1 MPHNHSLSLAIS
13 TALLCALCVA
23 PVSADSNAEKR
34 ALLIQAKRGDAEACY
49 ELGRNL
55 WLGFYEYGSKKKLGF
70 DYLMKAARMGH
81 VNAMFIV
88 GEAHRLGKNHLPVN
102 KETGKEWL
110 LKAAAKGHTGASQS
124 LLENYGISK
133 AVAKKKKKKKKKA
146 AVPQPRPQDVV
157 LTIRDGLVNTRIPMI
172 HCEEA
177 PFEDLLTI
185 IRNELQKN
193 GHVVNFIPSPGDTN
207 SAKYNYVRTKPVSL
221 QLNDVS
227 VADLLR
233 MVSTQLGIEYAVTPQ
248 GVTINYTGEVPAA
261 PPVVEDE
268 PLPPPPPADPET
280 EKRLFIQ
287 DALRDTKLLC
297 FHVEHAS
304 LEDLLDLIRTELRKN
319 GKSVNFIPLLGHA
332 DSEKYRYVMSQP
344 VTLQLDDVS
353 IEDILNLVGQQL
365 GIECDVIPQG
375 VTISYPGEIP
385 STPPQEEEPHPQ
397 PAPALPRQTEE
408 PHPQPAPALPQP
420 APALPQQEEEPP
432 PQPEPE
438 EQQREIEPVRPPGS
452 PQESTESNALEEDK
466 SPGNWGPI
474 AGIIICIIIFYFF
487 GIHPKKKKRTRK

>member
-1 MPHNHSLSLAIS
+1 MPHNRSLSLAIS
-13 TALLCALCVA
+13 TALLCALCAA

-124 LLENYGISK
+124 LLENYGI
-133 AVAKKKKKKKKKA
+133 KKKKKPKEKPKEKA
-146 AVPQPRPQDVV
+146 AVPQPQPQDVV
-157 LTIRDGLVNTRIPMI
+157 STIRD
-172 HCEEA
+172 
-177 PFEDLLTI
+177 
-185 IRNELQKN
+185 
-193 GHVVNFIPSPGDTN
+193 
-207 SAKYNYVRTKPVSL
+207 
-221 QLNDVS
+221 
-227 VADLLR
+227 
-233 MVSTQLGIEYAVTPQ
+233 
-248 GVTINYTGEVPAA
+248 
-261 PPVVEDE
+261 DE
-268 PLPPPPPADPET
+268 PLPPPPPAAPET

-287 DALRDTKLLC
+287 DALRDTKLLR
-297 FHVEHAS
+297 FHVEHAP
-304 LEDLLDLIRTELRKN
+304 LEGLLDLIRTELRKN

-353 IEDILNLVGQQL
+353 IEDILNLVGLQL
-365 GIECDVIPQG
+365 GIKCDVIPQG

-397 PAPALPRQTEE
+397 PAPALPRQMEE
-408 PHPQPAPALPQP
+408 PPPQSV
-420 APALPQQEEEPP
+420 PALPQQEEEPP
-432 PQPEPE
+432 PQPAPE
-438 EQQREIEPVRPPGS
+438 KKQREIKPVRPPGS
-452 PQESTESNALEEDK
+452 PQEPTKSPPLEEDK

>member
-1 MPHNHSLSLAIS
+1 MPHNRSLSLAIS
-13 TALLCALCVA
+13 TALLCALCAA

-146 AVPQPRPQDVV
+146 AVPQPQPQDVV
-157 LTIRDGLVNTRIPMI
+157 STIRDGLVNTRIPMI
-172 HCEEA
+172 HYEEA
-177 PFEDLLTI
+177 PFEDLLTF

-227 VADLLR
+227 VSDILGEA
-233 MVSTQLGIEYAVTPQ
+233 STQLGIEYAVTPQ

-261 PPVVEDE
+261 PPVEDE

-280 EKRLFIQ
+280 EKRQFIQ
-287 DALRDTKLLC
+287 DALRDTKLLR
-297 FHVEHAS
+297 FHVEHAP
-304 LEDLLDLIRTELRKN
+304 LEDLLDQIRTELRKN
-319 GKSVNFIPLLGHA
+319 GKPVNFIPLLGHA

-353 IEDILNLVGQQL
+353 IEDILNLVGKQL
-365 GIECDVIPQG
+365 GIECDVTPQG

-385 STPPQEEEPHPQ
+385 STPHQEKEDPHPQ
-397 PAPALPRQTEE
+397 PAPEKK
-408 PHPQPAPALPQP
+408 
-420 APALPQQEEEPP
+420 
-432 PQPEPE
+432 
-438 EQQREIEPVRPPGS
+438 QREIEPERPPGS
-452 PQESTESNALEEDK
+452 PQEPTESNALEEDK

-487 GIHPKKKKRTRK
+487 GIHPRKKKRTLK

>member
-1 MPHNHSLSLAIS
+1 MPHNRSLSLAIS
-13 TALLCALCVA
+13 TALLCALCAA

-124 LLENYGISK
+124 LLENYGI
-133 AVAKKKKKKKKKA
+133 KKKKKPQEPKKKA
-146 AVPQPRPQDVV
+146 AVPQPQPQDVV
-157 LTIRDGLVNTRIPMI
+157 LTIRDGLENTRIPMI
-172 HCEEA
+172 HYEET
-177 PFEDLLTI
+177 PFEDLLTF
-185 IRNELQKN
+185 IRNELRKN
-193 GHVVNFIPSPGDTN
+193 GHEVNFIPSPDDKN

-227 VADLLR
+227 VSDILDEAR
-233 MVSTQLGIEYAVTPQ
+233 TQLGIEYAVTPQ

-287 DALRDTKLLC
+287 DALRDTKLLS

-353 IEDILNLVGQQL
+353 IEDILNLVGKQL
-365 GIECDVIPQG
+365 GIECDVTPQG

-385 STPPQEEEPHPQ
+385 STPPQEEEPHPK
-397 PAPALPRQTEE
+397 
-408 PHPQPAPALPQP
+408 
-420 APALPQQEEEPP
+420 PP
-432 PQPEPE
+432 PEKKP
-438 EQQREIEPVRPPGS
+438 RKIEPVPPPGS
-452 PQESTESNALEEDK
+452 PQK

>member
-1 MPHNHSLSLAIS
+1 MPHNRALSTAIS
-13 TALLCALCVA
+13 AALFCALCAA

-49 ELGRNL
+49 ELGKNL

-81 VNAMFIV
+81 VNAMFTV

-110 LKAAAKGHTGASQS
+110 LKAAAKGHAGASQS

-133 AVAKKKKKKKKKA
+133 VVTKKKKKKKQNP
-146 AVPQPRPQDVV
+146 VPPPQPQDAVS
-157 LTIRDGLVNTRIPMI
+157 TIRDGLVNTRIPMI
-172 HCEEA
+172 HYEET
-177 PFEDLLTI
+177 PFEDLLAFM
-185 IRNELQKN
+185 RDELQKN
-193 GHVVNFIPSPGDTN
+193 GRTINFILLPGNTN
-207 SAKYNYVRTKPVSL
+207 TEKYNYVRTKPVSL

-227 VADLLR
+227 VADLLDV
-233 MVSTQLGIEYAVTPQ
+233 VSRQLGIEYAVTPQ
-248 GVTINYTGEVPAA
+248 GITINYPGEVPAT
-261 PPVVEDE
+261 PPAEEE

-280 EKRLFIQ
+280 EKLLFIQ
-287 DALRDTKLLC
+287 DTLRDTRFPR
-297 FHVEHAS
+297 FHVEYTP
-304 LEDLLDLIRTELRKN
+304 LEELLDLIRAELRKN

-353 IEDILNLVGQQL
+353 IEELLDLIGRQL
-365 GIECDVIPQG
+365 GIKCAVIPQG

-385 STPPQEEEPHPQ
+385 TMPKPDKEPQPQPAPARPQPDVEPHPQ
-397 PAPALPRQTEE
+397 PATPV
-408 PHPQPAPALPQP
+408 
-420 APALPQQEEEPP
+420 QQM
-432 PQPEPE
+432 
-438 EQQREIEPVRPPGS
+438 EIEPEPKLPPDS
-452 PQESTESNALEEDK
+452 PQLPAESNTPEEDR
-466 SPGNWGPI
+466 SPGNWGSI

-487 GIHPKKKKRTRK
+487 GIHPRKKKRIRK

>member
-13 TALLCALCVA
+13 TALLCALCAA

-124 LLENYGISK
+124 LLENYGI
-133 AVAKKKKKKKKKA
+133 KKKKKPK
-146 AVPQPRPQDVV
+146 DVV
-157 LTIRDGLVNTRIPMI
+157 STIRDGLENTRIPMI
-172 HCEEA
+172 HYEET
-177 PFEDLLTI
+177 PFEDLLTF
-185 IRNELQKN
+185 IRNELRKN

-221 QLNDVS
+221 LLNDVS
-227 VADLLR
+227 VSDILDEA
-233 MVSTQLGIEYAVTPQ
+233 STQLGIEYAVIPQ
-248 GVTINYTGEVPAA
+248 GVTINYTGEVPDA

-268 PLPPPPPADPET
+268 PIPPPPPADPET
-280 EKRLFIQ
+280 EKRQFIQ
-287 DALRDTKLLC
+287 DALRDTKLLR
-297 FHVEHAS
+297 FHVEHAP

-332 DSEKYRYVMSQP
+332 DSEKYGYVMSQP

-385 STPPQEEEPHPQ
+385 STPPQEEKPHPQ
-397 PAPALPRQTEE
+397 PAPALPRQMEE
-408 PHPQPAPALPQP
+408 PHPQP

-432 PQPEPE
+432 PQPAPE
-438 EQQREIEPVRPPGS
+438 EQQREIEPVLPPGS

>member
-34 ALLIQAKRGDAEACY
+34 ALLVQAKRGDAEACY

-124 LLENYGISK
+124 LLENYGI
-133 AVAKKKKKKKKKA
+133 KKKKKPQEPKKKA
-146 AVPQPRPQDVV
+146 AVPQPQPQDEVS
-157 LTIRDGLVNTRIPMI
+157 TIRDGLVNTRIPMI
-172 HCEEA
+172 HYEET
-177 PFEDLLTI
+177 PFEDLLTF
-185 IRNELQKN
+185 IRNELRKN
-193 GHVVNFIPSPGDTN
+193 GHEVNFIPSPGDKN

-227 VADLLR
+227 VSDILDEA
-233 MVSTQLGIEYAVTPQ
+233 STQLGIEYAVTPQ

-280 EKRLFIQ
+280 EKRQFIQ
-287 DALRDTKLLC
+287 DALRDTKLLR
-297 FHVEHAS
+297 FHEEHAP
-304 LEDLLDLIRTELRKN
+304 LKDLLDRIRTELRKN

-365 GIECDVIPQG
+365 GIECDVTPQG

-385 STPPQEEEPHPQ
+385 STPPK
-397 PAPALPRQTEE
+397 
-408 PHPQPAPALPQP
+408 
-420 APALPQQEEEPP
+420 EEEPP
-432 PQPEPE
+432 PKPP
-438 EQQREIEPVRPPGS
+438 IKPVPPPGS
-452 PQESTESNALEEDK
+452 PQK

-487 GIHPKKKKRTRK
+487 GIHPKKKKRTHK